1 MSAQQPSISVE
12 YARVRI
18 TANVS
23 LSSQTVE
30 LAFMG
35 SRTTEPGDSDWVT
48 ATWLGDAG
56 TTRDAG
62 VLVGPGQ
69 HVLAEGSYW
78 VWFRVTDTPE
88 IPARYAAGQLTIT

>member
-1 MSAQQPSISVE
+1 MSARQPSISVE

-23 LSSQTVE
+23 LSSQVVE

-35 SRTTEPGDSDWVT
+35 SRTTEPSSGDWVT

-69 HVLAEGSYW
+69 HVLAEGTW
-78 VWFRVTDTPE
+78 HCWFRVTDTPE
-88 IPARYAAGQLTIT
+88 VPARYAGTLTIT